1 MEIETVTYGSL
12 AIIGV
17 LAFFQSVAF
26 TMTSRA
32 KNRNNVLYNGFCAI
46 LSNGIWLLT
55 MQQLVIHNIAY
66 ELFAP
71 YIIGTACGS
80 MFGANMISMPI
91 ERWLGSTTES
101 K

>member
-1 MEIETVTYGSL
+1 MNPLITIF
-12 AIIGV
+12 A
-17 LAFFQSVAF
+17 LAFFQSVSF

-32 KNRNNVLYNGFCAI
+32 KNRNNMWYNGFCAV

-55 MQQLVIHNIAY
+55 MRQLIINDISY
-66 ELFAP
+66 DLFLP
-71 YIIGTACGS
+71 YILGTACGS
-80 MFGANMISMPI
+80 MFGANIISMRV

>member
-1 MEIETVTYGSL
+1 MNAMIT
-12 AIIGV
+12 IGL
-17 LAFFQSVAF
+17 LAFIQSVSF

-32 KNRNNVLYNGFCAI
+32 KNRNNVWYNGFCAI

-55 MQQLVIHNIAY
+55 MKVLIVNDISFT
-66 ELFAP
+66 LFAP

-80 MFGANMISMPI
+80 MFGANIISMRI
-91 ERWLGSTTES
+91 ERWLGSTTDSNEVG